1 MIPTRPGMAARSNK
15 KQERRRVMPA
25 QLQTDNREIPKT
37 ATNRTKQWD
46 SEVDLLVVGSG
57 AAGLTG
63 AVVAAQGGARVLV
76 IEKSALLGGTSATS
90 GGGVW
95 IPCSPAAQAVG
106 HEDSEAEAFAY
117 LRALSDAHVSDARI
131 TAFVRGAPALLTWL
145 ARHDILH
152 FDSTPY
158 PDYHLE
164 LAGAKT
170 GWRTHFPRAMHGRAL
185 GDAVNLIR
193 EESPAA
199 SLFGKINWTVAET
212 QALLHRPPGWSW
224 TAAKMLLRYLL
235 DVPQRLHSTRDRFL
249 SLGNAIVGHLMLA
262 LDRFAVPVQRET
274 ALAELIVESGRV
286 VGAVAVQQAAGGP
299 RTLRIRARRGVLLA
313 GGGFERNAALRARH
327 LPAQAGDPGMSGSQI
342 NNTGDC
348 IEVARRIGA
357 ATLAMDSAW
366 WAPVFKVPG
375 EERARLC
382 AVERALPGCIMV
394 DYSGRRFMN
403 EAKSYHVAAQAML
416 AADSPEARTIPAYI
430 LFDARF
436 QRRYPMGPL
445 MPWPLKLHS
454 RAVRS
459 TVTVASSWDEMARK
473 LNLPAQTLRETVGRF
488 NVDAAR
494 GEDSEFGRGF
504 DEYERYYGDPK
515 VRPNPTLAPLLRAP
529 FYAMQLHLGD
539 IGTNGG
545 LATDE
550 HARVLDGEGNVIAGL
565 YAAGNTTASVMG
577 HSYPGAGGTLGPAM
591 TFAFLAGRHLL
602 GDAS

>member
-1 MIPTRPGMAARSNK
+1 ML
-15 KQERRRVMPA
+15 
-25 QLQTDNREIPKT
+25 LQNQNGQRNGCE
-37 ATNRTKQWD
+37 
-46 SEVDLLVVGSG
+46 EVDLLVVGSG

-63 AVVAAQGGARVLV
+63 AVVAAHSGMRVLV
-76 IEKSALLGGTSATS
+76 IEKSELIGGTSATS

-95 IPCSPAAQAVG
+95 IPCSPVAPTSG
-106 HEDSEAEAFAY
+106 HEDSFAEAFGY
-117 LRALSDAHVSDARI
+117 LRALTDAHVSDARI
-131 TAFVRGAPALLTWL
+131 MAFVRGAPRLLGWL
-145 ARHDILH
+145 AEHIGLH
-152 FDSTPY
+152 FISTPY

-164 LAGAKT
+164 VAGGKV
-170 GWRTHFPRAMHGRAL
+170 GWRTHFPREMHGRVL
-185 GDAVNLIR
+185 GSAVNLIR

-212 QALLHRPPGWSW
+212 QALLFRPRGWLW
-224 TAAKMLLRYLL
+224 TATRMMLRYLL
-235 DVPQRLHSTRDRFL
+235 DLPQRLHSTRDRFL
-249 SLGNAIVGHLMLA
+249 SLGNSIIGHLKFA
-262 LDRFAVPVQRET
+262 LDRLDVPIWRRTRLV
-274 ALAELIVESGRV
+274 ELIVENGRV
-286 VGAVAVQQAAGGP
+286 VGAVAEEGGDGAA
-299 RTLRIRARRGVLLA
+299 RTIRIHARRGVLLA
-313 GGGFERNAALRARH
+313 GGGFERNAGLRARH

-348 IEVARRIGA
+348 IEIAQRIGA

-394 DYSGRRFMN
+394 NRAGRRFMN

-416 AADSPEARTIPAYI
+416 AADAPEARAIPAYI

-445 MPWPLKLHS
+445 MPWPLWLHS

-459 TVTVASSWDEMARK
+459 TVTTARDWNEMAGK
-473 LNLPAQTLRETVGRF
+473 LNLPATALRETIERF
-488 NVDAAR
+488 NAAARR
-494 GEDSEFGRGF
+494 GEDDDFDRGR
-504 DEYERYYGDPK
+504 DEYERYYGDSK
-515 VRPNPTLAPLLRAP
+515 VAPNPTLAPLEQAP

-545 LATDE
+545 LNTDE
-550 HARVLDGEGNVIAGL
+550 HARVLDRDGNPIAGL

-577 HSYPGAGGTLGPAM
+577 HCYPGAGGTLGPAM
-591 TFAFLAGRHLL
+591 TFAFLAAGHV
-602 GDAS
+602 ASGQSLVVGS

>member
-1 MIPTRPGMAARSNK
+1 MSQQQYDRERNAEVHSEVKHASANDPDTAAS
-15 KQERRRVMPA
+15 
-25 QLQTDNREIPKT
+25 
-37 ATNRTKQWD
+37 WH

-63 AVVAAQGGARVLV
+63 AVVAASGGARVLV
-76 IEKSALLGGTSATS
+76 IEKSALIGGTSATS

-95 IPCSPAAQAVG
+95 IPGSPVAKAQG
-106 HEDSEAEAFAY
+106 HEDSVDDAYRY
-117 LRALSDAHVSDARI
+117 LRALTDDHVSDARI
-131 TAFVRGAPALLTWL
+131 MAFVRGAPQLLGWL
-145 ARHDILH
+145 AEHTSLQ
-152 FDSTPY
+152 FNSTPY

-164 LAGAKT
+164 LAGGKT
-170 GWRTHFPRAMHGRAL
+170 GWRTHFPRELHGRAL
-185 GDAVNLIR
+185 GSAVNLIR

-212 QALLHRPPGWSW
+212 QALLHRPPGWLW
-224 TAAKMLLRYLL
+224 TATKMVLRYLL
-235 DVPQRLHSTRDRFL
+235 DIPQRLHSSRDRFL
-249 SLGNAIVGHLMLA
+249 SLGNAIIGHLKLA
-262 LDRFAVPVQRET
+262 LDKLAVPIQRET
-274 ALAELIVESGRV
+274 ELIDLIVAQGRV
-286 VGAVAVQQAAGGP
+286 VGAIVVQRINGQQP

-313 GGGFERNAALRARH
+313 SGGFERNAELRARH
-327 LPAQAGDPGMSGSQI
+327 LPAQASDPGMSGSQI

-348 IEVARRIGA
+348 IGIAQRVGA
-357 ATLAMDSAW
+357 ATLSMDSAW

-375 EERARLC
+375 EARARLC

-394 DYSGRRFMN
+394 NQVGRRFMN

-416 AADSPEARTIPAYI
+416 AADRFAARTIPAYI

-445 MPWPLKLHS
+445 MPWPLWLHS
-454 RAVRS
+454 RAIRA
-459 TVTVASSWDEMARK
+459 TVTVAGSWEEMAWK
-473 LNLPAQTLRETVGRF
+473 LKLPAATLRETIARF
-488 NVDAAR
+488 NVDALR
-494 GEDSEFGRGF
+494 GEDTEFGRGF

-515 VRPNPTLAPLLRAP
+515 VQPNPTLAPLEQGP

-550 HARVLDGEGNVIAGL
+550 HARVLDGDGVAIAGL

-591 TFAFLAGRHLL
+591 TFAYLGATHLL
-602 GDAS
+602 GSHN